1 MRFDFPN
8 GECRIELRDPFMK
21 LRTQIICLGLAGTL
35 LAGLTGAIGLYSS
48 SRLGGAL
55 DDAIQASV
63 ALQSSQQAD
72 MMHDAVRG
80 DAQLAIL
87 GAMEKNPAQVAEAD
101 KGLKDH
107 ASTFTS
113 ALAEL
118 QTMPL
123 TAQSRGALAKVRPL
137 VAKYIA
143 SAELVVTASKTDLP
157 AAQAAVPALQAA
169 FSELETE
176 MAGLSDTIQHN
187 GVALNAQA
195 KQYVENSGFAI
206 SASMV
211 LACAVMLVYALWL
224 ARSMIRPMAYA
235 VGVADRLAQG
245 NLAGGIH
252 PVGNFETVQL
262 LQSMAHMQDSFL
274 GIVRNVKTYADE
286 VANTSAQISQGNQDL
301 SHRTE
306 QQASA
311 LQQTAATMEQ
321 LGSNVR
327 HNADNA
333 QQANKLALGA
343 TDVAV
348 KGGEMMGL
356 VVQTM
361 TGINDSAKKIA
372 DIVGVIDS
380 IAFQTNILAL
390 NAAVEAARAGE
401 QGRGFAVVASEV
413 RTLAQRSA
421 NAAREI
427 KVLISTSVDRVDQ
440 GTLQVGRAG
449 DTMDEIVGAIRRVA
463 AIVTDISTASVEQSA
478 GVNEVGQAVS
488 QMDQATQQNAA
499 LVEESAAAAASL
511 TQQAQQLVATVA
523 AFRLE

>member
-1 MRFDFPN
+1 
-8 GECRIELRDPFMK
+8 MK
-21 LRTQIICLGLAGTL
+21 LRTQIIGLGLAGTL
-35 LAGLTGAIGLYSS
+35 LAGLTGGIGLYAS

-55 DDAIQASV
+55 DDAIQAGV
-63 ALQSSQQAD
+63 ALQTSQEAD

-87 GAMEKNPAQVAEAD
+87 GALEKNPAQITEAD

-107 ASTFTS
+107 AKTFNK
-113 ALAEL
+113 ALSEL
-118 QTMPL
+118 QSMSL
-123 TAQSRGALAKVRPL
+123 TAESSAALAKVRPL
-137 VAKYIA
+137 VQKYIA
-143 SAELVVTASKTDLP
+143 SAGLVVSASSSDVQ

-169 FSELETE
+169 FSELEKAME
-176 MAGLSDTIQHN
+176 GLSDTIQQN
-187 GVALNAQA
+187 GAALNAQA
-195 KQYVENSGFAI
+195 TQHVDSTRIAI
-206 SASMV
+206 GASLV
-211 LACAVMLVYALWL
+211 LACAVMMASALWL
-224 ARSMIRPMAYA
+224 ARSMTQPMAYA

-245 NLAGGIH
+245 NLAAAIQSA
-252 PVGNFETVQL
+252 GNFETMQL
-262 LQSMAHMQDSFL
+262 LQSMAHMQTNFA
-274 GIVRNVKTYADE
+274 GIVRDVKTNADE
-286 VANTSAQISQGNQDL
+286 VANASAQIAQGNHDL
-301 SHRTE
+301 SNRTE

-311 LQQTAATMEQ
+311 LQQTAATMEE

-327 HNADNA
+327 NNADNA
-333 QQANKLALGA
+333 QQANQLALGA
-343 TDVAV
+343 TQVAV

-372 DIVGVIDS
+372 DIIGVIDG

-413 RTLAQRSA
+413 RNLAQRSA
-421 NAAREI
+421 EAAREI
-427 KVLISTSVDRVDQ
+427 KVLISTSVERVDQ
-440 GTLQVGRAG
+440 GTLQVGQAG
-449 DTMDEIVGAIRRVA
+449 QTMDEIVGAIRRVA
-463 AIVTDISTASVEQSA
+463 AIVTEISAASAEQSA

-511 TQQAQQLVATVA
+511 TQQAQQLVDTVA
-523 AFRLE
+523 AFRLA